1 MKTNDKTFKVFIY
14 SGFGVTFPIVVV
26 AVAMLLSGYHISSET
41 KFWLWLIAAVSFLV
55 MEFLGWLTGRDLPP
69 NLTQMGIWFGGA
81 VFTLATG
88 KSIVE
93 KNLGHEPDVKGEDD
107 GRDDKV

>member
-1 MKTNDKTFKVFIY
+1 MARIKAALRRLQGKRLFEWLNRLPWTK
-14 SGFGVTFPIVVV
+14 PI
-26 AVAMLLSGYHISSET
+26 AILY
-41 KFWLWLIAAVSFLV
+41 AVSFLV

-93 KNLGHEPDVKGEDD
+93 KNLGHTEPLDTKGEDD
-107 GRDDKV
+107 GRNDKA